1 MEPFAVELL
10 NISKTYKTFQA
21 IHKIDLNIQR
31 GEFFSLLGPSGC
43 GKTTTLRL
51 IAGFEEPTGG
61 EVRIDGASVR
71 GLPAYKRNV
80 NTVFQSYSLFPHLNI
95 FENVAFGL
103 RRQRVAE
110 PEIRQRVGEALAMVQ
125 LSEKS
130 QGRVQELSGGQQQ
143 RVALARALVNRPAVL
158 LLDEPMAALDSKL
171 RKEMRGELKRLQKQL
186 GITFVLVT
194 HDQEE
199 ALTLS
204 DRLAVINKGR
214 VEQVCQPREVYER
227 PASRFVAEFIGTVN
241 ILPVRVAETQNGR
254 TRVDASSGTFWV
266 TGPSSIDVGDQ
277 AQLGIRPERLQL
289 RRQPDQEQNN
299 LQGTLSEIL
308 FMGAVTRFTVRLACG
323 QQLVTERQNLEE
335 SEFACG
341 DSVYLV
347 FEGGSASLLR
357 SEVEDP
363 H

>member
-10 NISKTYKTFQA
+10 NVSKTYKTFQA

-61 EVRIDGASVR
+61 EVRIDGASVQ

-110 PEIRQRVGEALAMVQ
+110 PEIRQRVGEALSMVQ

-130 QGRVQELSGGQQQ
+130 LGKVQELSGGQQQ

-241 ILPVRVAETQNGR
+241 ILPVRVEEIQNGK
-254 TRVDASSGTFWV
+254 TRVEGSSGTFWV
-266 TGPSSIDVGDQ
+266 GSRSGLEVGHQ

-289 RRQPDQEQNN
+289 RRQPDPNQNN
-299 LQGTLSEIL
+299 LQGTVCEVL
-308 FMGAVTRFTVRLACG
+308 FMGAVTRFTVKLACG
-323 QQLVTERQNLEE
+323 QQLLTERQNLEE
-335 SEFACG
+335 NAFVCG

-347 FEGGSASLLR
+347 FESESASLLR
-357 SEVEDP
+357 SEASEP